1 MRVNVTREI
10 MKMSELIRVRL
21 DRTGREP
28 DQVFHTH
35 VEKRRFVYAEE
46 FKSAR

>member
-1 MRVNVTREI
+1 MRVNVTLEI
-10 MKMSELIRVRL
+10 RKMSGIIRDL
-21 DRTGREP
+21 AMEIGREP

-35 VEKRRFVYAEE
+35 VEKRRFVYAKK